1 MTAKN
6 CEAKAWRSSMWTQK
20 SPRLM
25 TGPEMRRM
33 YESGRE
39 MLAAVIRILTFL

>member
-1 MTAKN
+1 MTTKN
-6 CEAKAWRSSMWTQK
+6 CEAKVWRSSMRTQR

-33 YESGRE
+33 YEFGRE